1 MIFRDTQAQLQ
12 ANNLCRFEKPYSQPV
27 VTPSDINL
35 QGRLPMQGA
44 NAYDIE
50 IKLYDCSGNVFIA
63 DVTEYFRVLFATS
76 IYNFRYFN
84 LQLREFSEDFPDCF
98 TLQVKVTNNGQ
109 LIFNKIT
116 ESYKRLHPDKRCYIE
131 ISEEEWDVLSVNE
144 TLIVNGTESYS
155 VAELPNHFE
164 PLYQQGTELWHLYFD
179 CDEVTTIGIG
189 DNESVALALPLSA
202 SLGGYSQAGFQ
213 LFPIYA
219 IYIIDET
226 GCRLPYT
233 RIESTYNCLDNV
245 TGLYYGDA
253 KQLLNYEF
261 NDEILKYS
269 NTQWLESDLKKLP
282 TEIKKE
288 VSFLGRTQRVDYTP
302 MFQYTGLIPFPQ
314 WKVDEIEATFS
325 GKRLFIDAVE
335 FILREGEIFKKD
347 TIRCTCNYL
356 LEAKIEQYVLVNEFS
371 CTDDCNSLCYYFVIP
386 AGMKDQAYYDENGQ
400 LIGLLFQDLMDYFNA
415 LPDVIS
421 VQEYINPELECEPVS
436 VIQIDSFGFVPSFIY
451 YYELSPTNKIYVK
464 RDDCT
469 DPETLCDGMGTCPP
483 PSQVTSV
490 CETTC
495 PAPFNVTS
503 TCEEAD
509 AIQGAIVPQGNWT
522 LLSGFT
528 AEVDMGGDASLSFVM
543 ENTTITDSSIIQVI
557 NEFVGVLSSEL
568 RPVSARIINDDNKT
582 VLIYPDGSV
591 YVTAYIFVEEGV
603 KATLTIPLI
612 HYHI

>member
-12 ANNLCRFEKPYSQPV
+12 ANNLCRFEKPYSQAV

-44 NAYDIE
+44 NDYDIQ
-50 IKLYDCSGNVFIA
+50 INLFDCTGNVFIA
-63 DVTEYFRVLFATS
+63 DVTEYFRILFATS

-84 LQLREFSEDFPDCF
+84 LQLREFSEDFPTCF
-98 TLQVKVTNNGQ
+98 TLQVKVTNNSQ

-116 ESYKRLHPDKRCYIE
+116 ESYKRLFPDKRCYVE
-131 ISEEEWDVLSVNE
+131 ISEEEWDVLSANE
-144 TLIVNGTESYS
+144 TLIVNGENSYS
-155 VAELPNHFE
+155 ITDLPNHFE
-164 PLYQQGTELWHLYFD
+164 PLYQQGTETWHLYFD
-179 CDEVTTIGIG
+179 CEEVATIGIG
-189 DNESVALALPLSA
+189 DNENVALALPLSA

-213 LFPIYA
+213 LLPIYA

-226 GCRLPYT
+226 GCRLPYK
-233 RIESTYNCLDNV
+233 RIESTYNCLDNIS
-245 TGLYYGDA
+245 GLYYGDA

-261 NDEILKYS
+261 NDENLKYS
-269 NTQWLESDLKKLP
+269 NTQWIESEIKKLP

-302 MFQYTGLIPFPQ
+302 MFSYRGLLPFPQ

-356 LEAKIEQYVLVNEFS
+356 LDAKIEQYVITNEFS
-371 CTDDCNSLCYYFVIP
+371 CVDDCNTLCYYFVIP

-400 LIGLLFQDLMDYFNA
+400 LIGLLFQDLLDYFNA

-421 VQEYINPELECEPVS
+421 VTDYVDNTLECQPTA

-451 YYELSPTNKIYVK
+451 YFELTPTNKIYVK

-469 DPETLCDGMGTCPP
+469 DPETLCEGLGSCIPSQITSVCESTCPP
-483 PSQVTSV
+483 P
-490 CETTC
+490 
-495 PAPFNVTS
+495 FNITS
-503 TCEEAD
+503 TCEEMNM
-509 AIQGAIVPQGNWT
+509 IQGAITPQGDWT
-522 LLSGFT
+522 LNSGFT
-528 AEVDMGGDASLSFVM
+528 AEVDEGGDVNLAFVM
-543 ENTTITDSSIIQVI
+543 ENTSITDPTILEVV
-557 NEFVGVLSSEL
+557 NEFVGVVSNEL
-568 RPVSARIINDDNKT
+568 RPISVRIIDDANKT

-591 YVTAYIFVEEGV
+591 FVTAYVLVEDGV
-603 KATLTIPLI
+603 KATLTIPVI